1 MAEFSKY
8 FISFLKKFFE
18 NFLDWFKTLFSLFS
32 KIFYSYP
39 KQYINDIITSCVN
52 NENFKVLDWIVL
64 VLVSIVLVIFFGL
77 VIVVIFQFLRKYI
90 RFRKREIEKDELVDE
105 IAVLNNRVFDLV
117 VVDVVIPNSGIK

>member
-8 FISFLKKFFE
+8 FIGFLKKFFE

-52 NENFKVLDWIVL
+52 NENFTVLDWIVL
-64 VLVSIVLVIFFGL
+64 VLVAIVLIVFFVL
-77 VIVVIFQFLRKYI
+77 IVVVIFQFLRKYI
-90 RFRKREIEKDELVDE
+90 RLEDVRLKRT
-105 IAVLNNRVFDLV
+105 
-117 VVDVVIPNSGIK
+117 S